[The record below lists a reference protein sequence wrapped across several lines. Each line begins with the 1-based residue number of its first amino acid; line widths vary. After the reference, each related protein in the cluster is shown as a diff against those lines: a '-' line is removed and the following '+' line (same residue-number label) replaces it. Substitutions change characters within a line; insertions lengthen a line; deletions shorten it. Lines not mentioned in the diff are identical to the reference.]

1 MFNIAI
7 DGFVGSGKS
16 TLSTEIA
23 KRLNLKVL
31 DTGAIYRGI
40 ACYYIKLALPSP
52 NNELINE
59 FVKDLNVEIKF
70 IENIQNVIVNGENF
84 TNKLRYEQTSMM
96 ASLISPYQEVRN
108 KVRLLQQKFASE
120 NDCIIEGRDI
130 GTDVLPNAQVKLFL
144 TGNATIR
151 ARRRFLQFKDKPN
164 SPTYKEILE
173 DLKLR
178 DYRDTHREVAPLKP
192 AEDAII
198 IDSTNMNLEEMI
210 NFCVEIIIN
219 KMKKSNISKN

>member
-7 DGFVGSGKS
+7 DGLVGSGKS

-23 KRLNLKVL
+23 KRLNLKAL

-40 ACYYIKLALPSP
+40 ACYYLKLNLPNP
-52 NNELINE
+52 NDEIINK
-59 FVKDLNVEIKF
+59 FVSNLNVEIKF
-70 IENIQNVIVNGENF
+70 VENIQNVIVNGENF
-84 TNKLRYEQTSMM
+84 TNMLRDENTSMM
-96 ASLISPYQEVRN
+96 ASLISPYKMIRN

-151 ARRRFLQFKDKPN
+151 AKRRFLQIKDKPN
-164 SPTYKEILE
+164 SPTYEEILE
-173 DLKLR
+173 DLNLR

-192 AEDAII
+192 AKDAII

-210 NFCVEIIIN
+210 NYCVDIIKS
-219 KMKKSNISKN
+219 KMGKTK

>member
-84 TNKLRYEQTSMM
+84 TNKLRDEQTSMM
-96 ASLISPYQEVRN
+96 ASLISPYQKVRN
-108 KVRLLQQKFASE
+108 KVRLLQQNFASE

-151 ARRRFLQFKDKPN
+151 ARRRLLQIKDKPN

-198 IDSTNMNLEEMI
+198 IDSTDMNLEEMI